1 MLCVVACIG
10 FLDLFGLFSICLG
23 DQCLYIFFFFIVLIR
38 YDLWLNLF
46 LRLLCGLLL
55 LIVSNLSCSSNL
67 RLIIGYLNDLLS
79 ALLIAIL
86 LLKPSAKLLHE
97 LLRQE
102 LAGLDPVL
110 FALLCRSELHALFHT
125 HSDELSRPVH

>member
-1 MLCVVACIG
+1 MLCMVACIG

-46 LRLLCGLLL
+46 LWLLCGLML

-86 LLKPSAKLLHE
+86 LLKPSA
-97 LLRQE
+97 
-102 LAGLDPVL
+102 
-110 FALLCRSELHALFHT
+110 
-125 HSDELSRPVH
+125 